1 MKLNK
6 KKIKPLSYLM
16 SKFIEKESQFG
27 TPKNCFLL
35 GAGCSI
41 TSKIPSGWGVLEI
54 CRKLSFVQHHPGGH
68 KLGHWYQYELN
79 GFLNT
84 VDDYIRKNQS
94 DYDKFIEQNEKSFL
108 DNLTATEITQKLPRN
123 LSRSGDETKLFK
135 AYKEKFANDNLYGQ
149 WFEQFSEDPRERQR
163 LIEKII
169 EQHKLSGEY
178 ILFANLIKNKFI
190 HNVFTTNFDD
200 LIYDALVAYTDT
212 KARVYSH
219 NEVVKYLSIGSE
231 KPNIIKLHGDYLYEN
246 IKNIGKETFELEENM
261 KVKFEEALNHLDLIV
276 VGYGGADKSIMAHL
290 EELKEER
297 SFGLIW
303 CGRNEEKLHWRVI
316 NLINNTKNSFFVKI
330 ENFSSLIFNFWKI
343 TQIEPVNL
351 IEKAEENQKQLNK
364 YIDDFNKNIS
374 KTTTITDSD
383 KQLLNARIESNKL
396 FQLAFKESRS
406 NNFAK
411 ALELYNK
418 SIELNPNNSQA
429 YINRGIIYAN
439 NKKQYDLALKDYELA
454 LELNKSSP
462 WLYYNIGCLL
472 EKQDDFKGA
481 LQNYEIALLMDEMP
495 AEQILNNMAVAQRR
509 SGRAELAR
517 ETANKSIAV
526 NPDLSLTYGT
536 IALSYADEE
545 NHDKFYEYITIA
557 LEKGANVWD
566 YLDDSGFNQ
575 VKDTEKFKEL
585 LEKYKPKNS

>member
-1 MKLNK
+1 MKLNE
-6 KKIKPLSYLM
+6 KKIKPLSYLV
-16 SKFIEKESQFG
+16 SKFIEKESQFN

-41 TSKIPSGWGVLEI
+41 TSNIPSGWGVLEI

-68 KLGHWYQYELN
+68 KLGHWFQHNLN
-79 GFLNT
+79 GFLEK
-84 VDDYIRKNQS
+84 VDDYISKNQS
-94 DYDKFIEQNEKSFL
+94 QYDKFIETNEKSFL
-108 DNLTATEITQKLPRN
+108 ESLTSDEIVQKLPKN
-123 LSRSGDETKLFK
+123 LNSGDKEELFEK
-135 AYKEKFANDNLYGQ
+135 YKDKFANDNLYGQ

-169 EQHKLSGEY
+169 EQQNLSGEY
-178 ILFANLIKNKFI
+178 ILFANLMKNHFI

-261 KVKFEEALNHLDLIV
+261 KVKFEETLNYLDLIV
-276 VGYGGADKSIMAHL
+276 VGYGGADKSIMSHL

-303 CGRNEEKLHWRVI
+303 CGRNEENLHWRVV
-316 NLINNTKNSFFVKI
+316 NLINNTNNSFFVKI
-330 ENFSSLIFNFWKI
+330 ENFSSLIFNFWKAAE
-343 TQIEPVNL
+343 IEPVNL
-351 IEKAEENQKQLNK
+351 IEKAEENQKQINK

-374 KTTTITDSD
+374 QTTSITDSD

-406 NNFAK
+406 NNIAK

-418 SIELNPNNSQA
+418 SIELNPTNSQA

-439 NKKQYDLALKDYELA
+439 NLKEYDLALKDYKSA
-454 LELNKSSP
+454 LKLNKTNP
-462 WLYYNIGCLL
+462 WIYYNIGCIL

-481 LQNYEIALLMDEMP
+481 LKNYEVALAMGKMP
-495 AEQILNNMAVAQRR
+495 EEQILNNIAVVHRR
-509 SGRAELAR
+509 NGKAELSR
-517 ETANKSIAV
+517 KIANQSIAI
-526 NPDLSLTYGT
+526 NPDLALTYGT

-545 NHDKFYEYITIA
+545 NFEKFYEYLKIA
-557 LEKGANVWD
+557 LDKGANVWN
-566 YLDDSGFNQ
+566 YLDDKGFDK
-575 VKDTEKFKEL
+575 VKETKKFKEL
-585 LEKYKPKNS
+585 MKKYEPK